1 MITMAVAHALTCA
14 RAVQVAENL
23 PASPRVLADLQE
35 RLRDP
40 NAGFDD
46 VTELLQRDS
55 GLTARIIRIA
65 NGVVYSK
72 GEPVGTLEEALGRVG
87 FEEVFRLTS
96 LASISGLVN
105 FQLRFYGVTAQR
117 LRENSV
123 FTAVMMEEMA
133 QFVSADPRVSY
144 TAGLLRS
151 AGKIALDATAQR
163 DLRFVRPPAMSP
175 LGVLAWEQ
183 DVFGPTNCEVGA
195 ALLRAW
201 RMPADVYVPIRD
213 HYLRELAVDPMP
225 MAKQLNL
232 AAGAVEEV
240 ECGLPGEAAFWTDT
254 RAGLLEEFKL
264 SPEVFGRI
272 AVRATARFE
281 KMRSALA

>member
-1 MITMAVAHALTCA
+1 MPAATALTCA

-23 PASPRVLADLQE
+23 PSSPRVLADLQE

-40 NAGFDD
+40 NASFDD

-65 NGVVYSK
+65 NGVVYNK
-72 GEPVGTLEEALGRVG
+72 GEPVATLDEALGRVG

-96 LASISGLVN
+96 LASIAGLVN

-123 FTAVMMEEMA
+123 FTAVVMEELA
-133 QFVSADPRVSY
+133 PFVGAEARLSY

-151 AGKIALDATAQR
+151 VGKIALDVTAQR

-175 LGVLAWEQ
+175 LGLLAWEQ
-183 DVFGPTNCEVGA
+183 ELFGPTNPEVAA

-201 RMPADVYVPIRD
+201 RLPFEVYVPIRD
-213 HYLRELAVDPMP
+213 HCLHGLAVDPLP

-232 AAGAVEEV
+232 AAGLVEEAGG
-240 ECGLPGEAAFWTDT
+240 GLPGEAAFWAEP
-254 RAGLLEEFKL
+254 RARLLEEFKL
-264 SPEVFGRI
+264 TAEMLARI
-272 AVRATARFE
+272 GVRATARFD
-281 KMRSALA
+281 KLRAALT